1 MKAKRHAS
9 DWRLRFMRAFTS
21 NEMILLY
28 RFTKTAMIAGG
39 VILLGYGAWWLASPF
54 VFHTSDSLY
63 LFGIFPVYVGAMV
76 ILIALAMKEDWF
88 TNARRYW

>member
-1 MKAKRHAS
+1 
-9 DWRLRFMRAFTS
+9 MRALTS

-28 RFTKTAMIAGG
+28 RFTKTAMFAGG
-39 VILLGYGAWWLASPF
+39 VILLGYGGWWLSSPF
-54 VFHTSDSLY
+54 VFHTNSPIY